1 MPLYCSI
8 SSAPDHTGPEIVVV
22 RGVGKVTRSDI
33 EQYLKETIEGGVK
46 GHAKL
51 ILLGISTLSLS
62 PADLDA
68 VATSLVDYGRGER
81 PGPVAIVAGNALNLD
96 MALLLKQRVGNRPFS
111 IFVDAREAAR
121 WIGDFYA
128 SKPAGVAGRD
138 DRPSGPWRSPAEL
151 PSWPSLPRR

>member
-8 SSAPDHTGPEIVVV
+8 STGPDVVIV

-33 EQYLKETIEGGVK
+33 EQYLKETIGQGVK
-46 GHAKL
+46 GYAKL
-51 ILLGISTLSLS
+51 ILLGVSTLSLS

-68 VATSLVDYGRGER
+68 VAESLVDYGRGER

-96 MALLLKQRVGNRPFS
+96 MAILLKQRVGNRPFS
-111 IFVDAREAAR
+111 IFVDAREAVR

-128 SKPAGVAGRD
+128 SKPAAIGGRN
-138 DRPSGPWRSPAEL
+138 DRTSGAWRSVEL
-151 PSWPSLPRR
+151 HH

>member
-8 SSAPDHTGPEIVVV
+8 SAGPGVNGPEVVEV

-33 EQYLKETIEGGVK
+33 EQYLAETIAEGLK

-51 ILLGISTLSLS
+51 ILLGVSTLSLS

-68 VATSLVDYGRGER
+68 VAERLVDYGRGER

-96 MALLLKQRVGNRPFS
+96 MAVLLKQRVGNRPFS
-111 IFVDAREAAR
+111 IFVDAREAVR
-121 WIGDFYA
+121 WLGDFYA
-128 SKPAGVAGRD
+128 WKPVAAAGRN
-138 DRPSGPWRSPAEL
+138 DRASGAWRSAAEL
-151 PSWPSLPRR
+151 RP

>member
-8 SSAPDHTGPEIVVV
+8 STGPDVVVV

-33 EQYLKETIEGGVK
+33 EQYLKETIGGGVK

-51 ILLGISTLSLS
+51 ILLGDSTLSLS

-68 VATSLVDYGRGER
+68 VAESLVDYGRGER

-96 MALLLKQRVGNRPFS
+96 MAILMKQRVGNRPFS
-111 IFVDAREAAR
+111 IFVDAREAVR

-128 SKPAGVAGRD
+128 SNPAAAGGRN
-138 DRPSGPWRSPAEL
+138 DRASGAWRSSAQLHP
-151 PSWPSLPRR
+151 

>member
-8 SSAPDHTGPEIVVV
+8 SSAPDHTGPEVVVV

-33 EQYLKETIEGGVK
+33 EQYLKETIGEGVK

-62 PADLDA
+62 PDELDA
-68 VATSLVDYGRGER
+68 VAASLVEYGRGER

-96 MALLLKQRVGNRPFS
+96 MAILLKQRVGNRPFS
-111 IFVDAREAAR
+111 IFVDAREAVR
-121 WIGDFYA
+121 WIGDFHA
-128 SKPAGVAGRD
+128 SKPVVVAGRP
-138 DRPSGPWRSPAEL
+138 DRPFGARRSPVEL
-151 PSWPSLPRR
+151 PP